1 MSRHQEKGQ
10 HLRRRKNKSSA
21 KRSKRKRSRDSSEV
35 RDQTFECRVTRS
47 RYKSPIP
54 EEATVNEAQDE
65 SNEATRAAQSA
76 CGSDD
81 GDKGTKVGFARGLGL
96 QRPMLTRRE
105 LQEAA
110 TAQGSPPPKL
120 SPQASAEPYNTRSP
134 SGRVPVLE
142 KEGVKKDGEDTLG
155 NSSNNEDNNVAFEN
169 HENDDSSA
177 DESPK
182 VKILFSREHFSQTP
196 KRKRRVSKKVP
207 TAADSPPPPDPP
219 KRRRQSSPI
228 SLPGSPKEQE
238 RDESRDPEQAGPSHS
253 VAAMVKIK
261 VDACQPEE
269 QEEKIEENDI
279 AWLGFLDNPITVR
292 EILEEYTQ
300 EEYNILLKVARKQFG
315 VELPGDDKDAT
326 IHVLARL
333 WKSCQDFPDA
343 PVTLLHKRCWSG

>member
-1 MSRHQEKGQ
+1 M
-10 HLRRRKNKSSA
+10 
-21 KRSKRKRSRDSSEV
+21 

-155 NSSNNEDNNVAFEN
+155 NSSNNEDNNVAFGN
-169 HENDDSSA
+169 HENNDISA

-182 VKILFSREHFSQTP
+182 VKVLSPQNTSPKLQSAKREHQ
-196 KRKRRVSKKVP
+196 RKFQRPP
-207 TAADSPPPPDPP
+207 T
-219 KRRRQSSPI
+219 RRRHLIRPSVGVSPV
-228 SLPGSPKEQE
+228 P
-238 RDESRDPEQAGPSHS
+238 
-253 VAAMVKIK
+253 
-261 VDACQPEE
+261 
-269 QEEKIEENDI
+269 
-279 AWLGFLDNPITVR
+279 
-292 EILEEYTQ
+292 
-300 EEYNILLKVARKQFG
+300 
-315 VELPGDDKDAT
+315 
-326 IHVLARL
+326 
-333 WKSCQDFPDA
+333 
-343 PVTLLHKRCWSG
+343 